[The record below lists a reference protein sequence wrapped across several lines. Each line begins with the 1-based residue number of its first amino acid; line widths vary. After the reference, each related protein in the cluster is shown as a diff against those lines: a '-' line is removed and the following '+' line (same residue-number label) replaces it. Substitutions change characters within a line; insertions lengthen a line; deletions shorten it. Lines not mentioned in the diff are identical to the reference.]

1 MKASLL
7 LQRNDS
13 GTSQT
18 QTTRGFSKSASVA
31 ESVCQIWTTQFPSVL
46 CCVESRFALERQT
59 RDSDEGAPLADQRIP
74 SAMQLHN
81 AGIFFKPIES
91 DISSIN
97 FDDENC
103 VFYLPSIRLDVN
115 SEVIIRNLLAYE
127 TLIKSNTPLVF
138 TRYVELMRAII
149 DTPADVKILVDSEII
164 KTELWS
170 EKVAELFKGLSKS
183 IRPTMTPDLD
193 KVIHKVKAKF
203 DTTQKR
209 INWDVIKIYHN

>member
-1 MKASLL
+1 M
-7 LQRNDS
+7 
-13 GTSQT
+13 
-18 QTTRGFSKSASVA
+18 
-31 ESVCQIWTTQFPSVL
+31 
-46 CCVESRFALERQT
+46 
-59 RDSDEGAPLADQRIP
+59 
-74 SAMQLHN
+74 
-81 AGIFFKPIES
+81 
-91 DISSIN
+91 
-97 FDDENC
+97 
-103 VFYLPSIRLDVN
+103 FYLPSIRLDVN

-209 INWDVIKIYHN
+209 INWDVIKHMSGTFFTILGCFLFLFFTGVQTYCSVVNCSGTSKHVKLPKDGESYGRNNYFISSM